1 MGCWHCRSLSAKS
14 ASHEV
19 MPAQLPGRLQ
29 PSSSSCLSPPPP
41 SQPTTRRLCALAA
54 GVLIFH
60 LLASALQETIFHLP
74 GFSNVLLLSCGE
86 TLCTTVL
93 VGLLLVWGWCH
104 QLPGRAA
111 SEHHGLRDRSTA
123 TAAGKETVE
132 ATLHETLAKPAH
144 RLDGTSNEPGCNS
157 GSATPCSQEVFCEAE
172 HRPPGHH
179 RSLARGDHGSV
190 FTRAVDALPVAVTA
204 RTGTADG
211 AEPSTPTPSAV
222 HDAPPAGSASWR
234 STIRDVFHPST
245 VSLYWYVRI
254 AVLLSCSLY
263 LTNRTSFFLS
273 YALQVIFKS
282 SKLLCMI
289 VVHRWWVHDS
299 HEEAAPDSGH
309 ELDSGDGAPNGDG
322 SSEPRAAAAVAGITE
337 RHPSDEAQRRGGR
350 CSLLPSTPP
359 PDAVV
364 VDVSPPA
371 GQALAP
377 SHPLEE
383 DQTRSW
389 WGAPRYSSGSR
400 RRSCWWW
407 SRCWHQQRVD
417 DVSRW
422 GARRGWSC
430 ASYLAQC
437 CALRSAKS
445 IGDERAQ
452 NPASTGLRR
461 LIYHNS
467 GSDGAPSAFEMLRV
481 AGAWLA
487 RQLRR
492 RWQDTE
498 LMACIIIVVGLISF
512 TYASQLDVRV
522 ATGPSDAKKGPA
534 AFSKAVIERYIF
546 LRRLRGHSAAPFTG
560 EHSVSAGV
568 ADSLNIDTG
577 LAEGRAS
584 LPLQASSLSA
594 SPSLLQSIT
603 AVVSCLSAPWLVTL
617 IGVAGVLTSNTL
629 DCIIYVLEE
638 VYCFHATAQ
647 SSSRGRVRAH
657 KHERAV
663 QGRAHPESGAPHGA
677 VPLQHR
683 AFHPPHSLL
692 PCRVPSSSRMRASVT
707 APSKRHV
714 VSAPSATERP
724 ASAPVPA
731 SSEELL
737 FMVNGIATLLYA
749 GGLSASWLC
758 DRFSL
763 SLQSIT
769 SANMVPTVLEA
780 EGGVVGALTA
790 AEAQQLVAC
799 EHLVVLSGSAGSA
812 SIPIECAALMARQR
826 QLQRLS
832 FMSAWPSSAA
842 LSAPQLPS
850 TEGFPLY
857 FFWALIALASV
868 TSLMGTLCLL
878 RIVAEFTGVMA
889 IIVTSVRK
897 ALTVLLSFVLYRRR
911 FTLLHSVG
919 LAGVMGGAV
928 WYELQRRR
936 RRGV

>member
-19 MPAQLPGRLQ
+19 MPAQLPGGRLQ

-74 GFSNVLLLSCGE
+74 GFTNVLLLSCGE

-111 SEHHGLRDRSTA
+111 SEHHGLHGRSTA
-123 TAAGKETVE
+123 TAAGKETAE
-132 ATLHETLAKPAH
+132 ATLHEALAKPAH
-144 RLDGTSNEPGCNS
+144 RLGGTSNEPGCSS

-172 HRPPGHH
+172 HQPPGHH
-179 RSLARGDHGSV
+179 RSLARGDRGSA
-190 FTRAVDALPVAVTA
+190 FIRAVDALPVAVTA

-211 AEPSTPTPSAV
+211 AEPSTLTPSAV
-222 HDAPPAGSASWR
+222 HDASSAGSASWR

-245 VSLYWYVRI
+245 VSLHWYVRI
-254 AVLLSCSLY
+254 AVLLSFSLY

-299 HEEAAPDSGH
+299 HEGAAPDSGH
-309 ELDSGDGAPNGDG
+309 ELDSGDGAPNEDG
-322 SSEPRAAAAVAGITE
+322 SSEPRAAAAVAGVTE
-337 RHPSDEAQRRGGR
+337 RHPSDEAQQRGGR
-350 CSLLPSTPP
+350 CSLLPSTAP

-371 GQALAP
+371 GWALAP

-389 WGAPRYSSGSR
+389 WGSPRCSSSSR
-400 RRSCWWW
+400 RPSCWWW

-417 DVSRW
+417 DVSQR
-422 GARRGWSC
+422 GTRRGWSC

-437 CALRSAKS
+437 RALRSAKS

-452 NPASTGLRR
+452 NAAATGLRR
-461 LIYHNS
+461 LIYHNR
-467 GSDGAPSAFEMLRV
+467 GSDGAPSAFEVLRV
-481 AGAWLA
+481 VSAWLA

-522 ATGPSDAKKGPA
+522 AADPSGAKKGPV
-534 AFSKAVIERYIF
+534 AFSKAVIERCIF
-546 LRRLRGHSAAPFTG
+546 LGRLRGRAAAPLTG
-560 EHSVSAGV
+560 EHSVSVGV

-584 LPLQASSLSA
+584 LPLQASSLPA
-594 SPSLLQSIT
+594 SPSPPSLLQSIT
-603 AVVSCLSAPWLVTL
+603 AVLSCLSAPWLVTL
-617 IGVAGVLTSNTL
+617 IGVAGVLASNTL

-647 SSSRGRVRAH
+647 PSSGGKVRAH
-657 KHERAV
+657 KHVRAA
-663 QGRAHPESGAPHGA
+663 QGRVHPEAGAPHGA

-692 PCRVPSSSRMRASVT
+692 PCRVPSSSRIRASVT

-714 VSAPSATERP
+714 V
-724 ASAPVPA
+724 SAPVPA

-758 DRFSL
+758 DRLSL

-790 AEAQQLVAC
+790 AEVQQLRAC

-832 FMSAWPSSAA
+832 FMSAWPSSVA

-850 TEGFPLY
+850 TEGFPIY

>member
-1 MGCWHCRSLSAKS
+1 MGCWNCRSLSAKI

-29 PSSSSCLSPPPP
+29 PSSSSCLSPPPL

-74 GFSNVLLLSCGE
+74 GFTNVLLLSCGE

-93 VGLLLVWGWCH
+93 AGLLLVWGWCH

-111 SEHHGLRDRSTA
+111 SEPHGLHDRSTA
-123 TAAGKETVE
+123 TAAGKETAE
-132 ATLHETLAKPAH
+132 ATLHETFETPAH
-144 RLDGTSNEPGCNS
+144 RLDGTSNEPGCNC

-179 RSLARGDHGSV
+179 RSLARGDRGSA
-190 FTRAVDALPVAVTA
+190 FRRAVDALPVAVTA
-204 RTGTADG
+204 RTGTAAG
-211 AEPSTPTPSAV
+211 AEPSTLTPSAV
-222 HDAPPAGSASWR
+222 HDASSAGSASWR

-245 VSLYWYVRI
+245 VSLHWYVRI

-289 VVHRWWVHDS
+289 VLHRWWVHDS

-322 SSEPRAAAAVAGITE
+322 SSEPRAAAAVAGVTE
-337 RHPSDEAQRRGGR
+337 RHPSDEAQQRGGR
-350 CSLLPSTPP
+350 YSLLPSTAP

-371 GQALAP
+371 GRALEP
-377 SHPLEE
+377 SHPLKEG
-383 DQTRSW
+383 QTRSW
-389 WGAPRYSSGSR
+389 WGTPRCSSSSR

-407 SRCWHQQRVD
+407 PRFWHQQRVD
-417 DVSRW
+417 DVPQR

-430 ASYLAQC
+430 ASYLTQC

-452 NPASTGLRR
+452 NPAATGLRR

-467 GSDGAPSAFEMLRV
+467 GSDGVPSAFEMLRD

-522 ATGPSDAKKGPA
+522 AAGPSGAKEGPV
-534 AFSKAVIERYIF
+534 AFSKAVVERY
-546 LRRLRGHSAAPFTG
+546 LRRPRGHAAAPFTG

-594 SPSLLQSIT
+594 SPSPPSLLQSIT
-603 AVVSCLSAPWLVTL
+603 AVLSCLSAPWLVTL

-629 DCIIYVLEE
+629 DCIIYLLEE

-647 SSSRGRVRAH
+647 PSSRGKVRAH
-657 KHERAV
+657 KHERAA
-663 QGRAHPESGAPHGA
+663 QGGVHPEAGAPHGEA
-677 VPLQHR
+677 PLQHR
-683 AFHPPHSLL
+683 AFRPPHSLL
-692 PCRVPSSSRMRASVT
+692 PCRVPSSSCMRASVM
-707 APSKRHV
+707 APSKLHV
-714 VSAPSATERP
+714 V
-724 ASAPVPA
+724 SAPVPA

-749 GGLSASWLC
+749 GGLSALWLC
-758 DRFSL
+758 DRFSF

-769 SANMVPTVLEA
+769 SANMVPTALAA
-780 EGGVVGALTA
+780 EGRVVGALTA
-790 AEAQQLVAC
+790 VEVQQLGAC
-799 EHLVVLSGSAGSA
+799 EHLAVLSGSAGSA

-850 TEGFPLY
+850 TEGFPLC

-897 ALTVLLSFVLYRRR
+897 ALTVLLSFSLYRRR
-911 FTLLHSVG
+911 FTLLHSIG